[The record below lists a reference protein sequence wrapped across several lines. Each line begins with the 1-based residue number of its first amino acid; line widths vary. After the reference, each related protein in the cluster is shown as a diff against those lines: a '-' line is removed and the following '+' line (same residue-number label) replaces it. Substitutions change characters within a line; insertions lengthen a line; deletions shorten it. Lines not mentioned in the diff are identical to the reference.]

1 MSDAN
6 YLKRMFRA
14 YYEENSND
22 IPIVSEFNQREFGF
36 IPWNPQIM
44 IRHIGFT
51 SPEILRKYLIDKAPR
66 HAYCSG
72 SVYESPEIQDMKQK
86 GYHKCDFII
95 DIDVDHFY
103 TPCKDDHDIW
113 ICKECGKSGK
123 GMIKKCPKCKKSK
136 IDTLTWICDE
146 CLRVAKQEIIKLIDD
161 FLIPD
166 FGIIIEDMKIAFSG
180 HRGYHIKITEEK
192 IRHLSSEARRELVDY
207 ITGENIS
214 LEVLGLKKRGNK
226 IYGLSNQAFGWPKKI
241 LKGLENLLMKP
252 KDEIRTFLEREP
264 INFGPNLIDSFIK
277 GKEDFLYVL
286 RDSDHNIWAI
296 EGFALTRWKQLLK
309 GVVHEI
315 GAEIDEPVSIDI
327 HRLIRYPGTLHGKT
341 GFKVQELTFDELIDY
356 EPLHESRTKLDPIV
370 FSGTAT
376 HKLEIT
382 ADKVPQTHI
391 KAESFGPYEKGD
403 KIDVP
408 HHIAI
413 FLISKGVA
421 KIIKL

>member
-1 MSDAN
+1 
-6 YLKRMFRA
+6 MFQA
-14 YYEENSND
+14 YYKEHSKD
-22 IPIVSEFNQREFGF
+22 IPLVSEFTQREFGF
-36 IPWNPQIM
+36 IPWEQQIM
-44 IRHIGFT
+44 IRHIGFG
-51 SPEILRKYLIDKAPR
+51 SPEIFQKYIIDKAPR

-72 SVYESPEIQDMKQK
+72 SIYENPEIQDMKQK
-86 GYHKCDFII
+86 GYQKCDFII

-113 ICKECGKSGK
+113 RCKECGEIGK
-123 GMIKKCPKCKKSK
+123 GMITKCPKCKKSK
-136 IDTLTWICDE
+136 IDTLAWICDE
-146 CLRVAKQEIIKLIDD
+146 CLQVAKEEILKLIDD

-166 FGIIIEDMKIAFSG
+166 FGISLEDMRIAFSG
-180 HRGYHIKITEEK
+180 HRGYHIKIIEEK

-214 LEVLGLKKRGNK
+214 LEVLGLKSRANK
-226 IYGLSNQAFGWPKKI
+226 IYGLSKQPFGWSNKI
-241 LKGLENLLMKP
+241 LKGLESLLMRR
-252 KDEIRTFLEREP
+252 KDEIRSFLERDP
-264 INFGPNLIDSFIK
+264 INFNPSLIDSFIK

-341 GFKVQELTFDELIDY
+341 GFKVQELTYDELIDY
-356 EPLHESRTKLDPIV
+356 DPLHESRNDLDPIV
-370 FSGTAT
+370 FAGTAT

-382 ADKVPQTHI
+382 AEKVPQTHI
-391 KAESFGPYEKGD
+391 KDQSYGPYNKDE
-403 KIDVP
+403 IVDVP
-408 HHIAI
+408 HHIAV